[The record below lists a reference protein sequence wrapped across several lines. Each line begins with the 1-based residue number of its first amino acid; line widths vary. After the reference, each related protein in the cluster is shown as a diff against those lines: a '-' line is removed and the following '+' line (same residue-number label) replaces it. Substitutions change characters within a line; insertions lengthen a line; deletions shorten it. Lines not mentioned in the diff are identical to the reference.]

1 MIVFYRTKDKLTI
14 LPNARNILIK
24 ANWER
29 FEQLWTTVD
38 RLSLAKIQGIT
49 IWTKD
54 ETSMRRLV
62 EQRFRIIEAAGGVV
76 SKGDQILL
84 IHRLGKWDLPKGK
97 VEKGEQKITAAVRE
111 IMEECSVQVVP
122 ITKLCSTWHTYT
134 RDRVAMLKETTW
146 YAMAC
151 IDDTTMRPQLEE
163 GIDKVSWLSEAE
175 LNEVLNNS
183 YTAVRY
189 VINTH
194 RSYAAFA
201 TARKL
206 LG

>member
-1 MIVFYRTKDKLTI
+1 M
-14 LPNARNILIK
+14 
-24 ANWER
+24 
-29 FEQLWTTVD
+29 
-38 RLSLAKIQGIT
+38 S
-49 IWTKD
+49 
-54 ETSMRRLV
+54 RLV
-62 EQRFRIIEAAGGVV
+62 KQRFRIIEAAGGVV
-76 SKGDQILL
+76 SKGNQILL

-122 ITKLCSTWHTYT
+122 IMELCSTWHTYT
-134 RDRVAMLKETTW
+134 RDKVVMLKETTW

-163 GIDKVSWLSEAE
+163 GVDKVSWLPEAE

-183 YTAVRY
+183 YAAIRY
-189 VINTH
+189 VIDTH
-194 RSYAAFA
+194 RSYVAFA
-201 TARKL
+201 ATRKL